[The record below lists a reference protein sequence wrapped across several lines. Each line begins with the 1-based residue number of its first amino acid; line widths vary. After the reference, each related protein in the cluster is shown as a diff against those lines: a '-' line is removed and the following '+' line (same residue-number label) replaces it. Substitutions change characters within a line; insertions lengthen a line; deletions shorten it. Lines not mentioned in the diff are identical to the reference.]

1 MVTAR
6 FDENGNE
13 IRQIPSNVSQPTKRQ
28 RWATQRLS
36 KTGGLRKRVSI
47 IDRIQHRSHSFREKR
62 RSGASNDPVLEE
74 EEGVGQK
81 EDGNNNEQQS
91 GSRTI
96 YFNMPLPDEAKDE
109 EGHIAIQYPRNKI
122 RTSKYTPLT
131 FVPLNIFY
139 QFHQIANIYFLF
151 EDILAVCYT
160 ALSKKK
166 KKKKKKKKRLLLTI
180 SI

>member
-1 MVTAR
+1 MVA

-13 IRQIPSNVSQPTKRQ
+13 IRQVSSNVSQPTKRQ

-62 RSGASNDPVLEE
+62 RSGASNDPMVEDDDGGRKDDGQGHNNNNNNNNEEEE
-74 EEGVGQK
+74 EEG
-81 EDGNNNEQQS
+81 QQS
-91 GSRTI
+91 SRTI
-96 YFNMPLPDEAKDE
+96 YFNLPLPDSEKDE
-109 EGHIAIQYPRNKI
+109 EGHIAAQYPRNKI

-131 FVPLNIFY
+131 FAPLNIFY

-151 EDILAVCYT
+151 IDILAVSSLC
-160 ALSKKK
+160 
-166 KKKKKKKKRLLLTI
+166 LLTLLPLN
-180 SI
+180 